1 VVSCHLQV
9 DLGDLAGQAVQ
20 LTIDATNLRYADLAS
35 IRTLVEAAM
44 KVGTRNGS
52 VTLLNPQPPVARM
65 LDLLCADEMFSIRC
79 RTAGEAQPDGG

>member
-1 VVSCHLQV
+1 M
-9 DLGDLAGQAVQ
+9 Q

>member
-20 LTIDATNLRYADLAS
+20 LTIAATNLRYADLAS